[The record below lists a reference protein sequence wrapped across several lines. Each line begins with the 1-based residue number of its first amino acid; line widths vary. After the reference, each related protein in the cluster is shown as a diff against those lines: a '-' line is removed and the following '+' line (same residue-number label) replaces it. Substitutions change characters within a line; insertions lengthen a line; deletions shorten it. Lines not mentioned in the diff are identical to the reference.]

1 MSASQPPGPAPSPSS
16 PPGPP
21 ALSTPQPP
29 PRGAAALSDPGLALP
44 AGQGHAL
51 RGEYGMQGGGAGPLL
66 LVGLQW
72 PRLFCPD
79 ASARVCPPSVR
90 DPGSFLQSLSP
101 LCPWG
106 DGAPSVRCLLCSP
119 HSNEGLLK
127 TCPLRRGVRSVQ
139 DRLTALSPGSRPPR
153 LSRSH
158 VERGRQ
164 RAVAG
169 DQSPPDGLPPSACLA
184 LHPP

>member
-66 LVGLQW
+66 LVSLQW
-72 PRLFCPD
+72 QRLFCPD

-90 DPGSFLQSLSP
+90 DPGSVPTLP
-101 LCPWG
+101 LG
-106 DGAPSVRCLLCSP
+106 
-119 HSNEGLLK
+119 
-127 TCPLRRGVRSVQ
+127 RRGPVCMVPALLPSQQRGASEDVPTQAWGQECTGQAHSSVPWLQ
-139 DRLTALSPGSRPPR
+139 ATM